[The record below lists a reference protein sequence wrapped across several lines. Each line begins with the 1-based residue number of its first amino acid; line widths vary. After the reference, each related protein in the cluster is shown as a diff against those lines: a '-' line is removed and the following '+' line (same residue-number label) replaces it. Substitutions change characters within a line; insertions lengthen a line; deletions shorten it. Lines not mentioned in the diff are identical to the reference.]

1 MAEKLDPPA
10 QTFLD
15 ELTADISSISSPD
28 SARIA
33 VFLLIGGVLG
43 VYIRLLYDRYGRSTA
58 DTDSVSRSFPL
69 LTIVTIGIITVIKS
83 SLALSL
89 GLVGALSIVRF
100 RAAIKEPEELVYL
113 FLCIAVGLC
122 LGAEQL
128 SIALLMVL
136 VITAFALGNH
146 FFSHGRRR
154 HNVVLTITGRP
165 ELFTDA
171 STGVLAAVGALST
184 RQWIQRFDVDDSE
197 GQLRVL
203 LAQQASD
210 DTESI
215 VRGLREK
222 LPECRFSY
230 VNMDGIL

>member
-1 MAEKLDPPA
+1 
-10 QTFLD
+10 
-15 ELTADISSISSPD
+15 
-28 SARIA
+28 
-33 VFLLIGGVLG
+33 
-43 VYIRLLYDRYGRSTA
+43 
-58 DTDSVSRSFPL
+58 
-69 LTIVTIGIITVIKS
+69 VIKT

-113 FLCIAVGLC
+113 FLCIGVGLC

-128 SIALLMVL
+128 AIAVLIVL

-146 FFSHGRRR
+146 FLGRGRKR
-154 HNVVLTITGRP
+154 HNVVLTISGQP
-165 ELFTDA
+165 ELFRDSA
-171 STGVLAAVGALST
+171 KGVLSTISGLSPN
-184 RQWIQRFDVDDSE
+184 QWIQRFDVDDEE

-203 LAQQASD
+203 LGQRTHE
-210 DTESI
+210 DTEI
-215 VRGLREK
+215 IIRNLQKE